1 MGCIIINYVASNI
14 FLSWNELRF
23 TCHFAF
29 CYTNK
34 DNLLL

>member
-29 CYTNK
+29 ETYCSVK
-34 DNLLL
+34 FHF